1 MRAMAMMG
9 IAAAL
14 VFTTGPVAAQR
25 GGPGGIGM
33 DGDRARAGSPLE
45 RQVERALARRDA
57 LGLTEAQVTQLEAL
71 RSDIEEALG
80 PLRAQGRSLRSEAR
94 DRSGEPEEVRARM
107 QDLRAQSRALEARN
121 DTVVAGLQQR
131 FEQAVPPL
139 QRRELARSGRADRR
153 AGEAR
158 RAGRRGAERALVTR
172 GASGRAD

>member
-33 DGDRARAGSPLE
+33 DRDRARAGSPLE
-45 RQVERALARRDA
+45 RQVDRALARRDA
-57 LGLTEAQVTQLEAL
+57 LGLTEAQIAQLEAL
-71 RSDIEEALG
+71 RSDIEEALE
-80 PLRAQGRSLRSEAR
+80 PLRAEGRSLRSEAR

-107 QDLRAQSRALEARN
+107 QDLRAQSRGLQARN

-153 AGEAR
+153 PGEAR
-158 RAGRRGAERALVTR
+158 RAG
-172 GASGRAD
+172 